1 MQNDKI
7 DKEAIISS
15 VIKAKQGDKK
25 AFSFIYS
32 EFFNPIFR
40 FIYFRIGFKAEAE
53 DLAQTVFLKIWLA
66 LPGFEVHP
74 HTTTSFGVGVK
85 EKGQF
90 LSWCFT
96 VARNSVIDF
105 YKKKKE
111 ILLDN
116 LDNVKLHQISI
127 QGGKDSLT
135 QSIDDKILGE
145 RMRRAI
151 ALLSGD
157 QQEVIIFKYIN
168 GLTNKEIASLL
179 DKNEDNIRQIQFRA
193 IKELKRIM
201 NYE

>member
-1 MQNDKI
+1 MQNDEFNN
-7 DKEAIISS
+7 EAIINS
-15 VIKAKQGDKK
+15 VIKAKRGDKK
-25 AFSFIYS
+25 AFGFIYS

-40 FIYFRIGFKAEAE
+40 FIYFRVGSKAEAE
-53 DLAQTVFLKIWLA
+53 DLTQTVFLKIWSA
-66 LPGFEVHP
+66 LPGFE
-74 HTTTSFGVGVK
+74 VK

-111 ILLDN
+111 ILSDN
-116 LDNVKLHQISI
+116 IESHQIFA
-127 QGGKDSLT
+127 QGAEDGLA

-145 RMRRAI
+145 QARKAI
-151 ALLSGD
+151 ILLSDD
-157 QQEVIIFKYIN
+157 QQEVVILKYIN
-168 GLTNKEIASLL
+168 GLANREIAFLL

-201 NYE
+201 NYEPR

>member
-1 MQNDKI
+1 MQNDEFN
-7 DKEAIISS
+7 KETIINS

-25 AFSFIYS
+25 AFGFIYS

-40 FIYFRIGFKAEAE
+40 FIYFRIGSKAEAE
-53 DLAQTVFLKIWLA
+53 DLTQTVFLKIWSA
-66 LPGFEVHP
+66 LPGFE
-74 HTTTSFGVGVK
+74 VK

-96 VARNSVIDF
+96 VTRNLVIDF

-116 LDNVKLHQISI
+116 IESHQII
-127 QGGKDSLT
+127 KEDGLA

-145 RMRRAI
+145 QARRAI

-157 QQEVIIFKYIN
+157 QQEVIILKYIN
-168 GLTNKEIASLL
+168 GLTNREIASLL
-179 DKNEDNIRQIQFRA
+179 DKSEDNIRQIQFRA
-193 IKELKRIM
+193 IKELRKLVIG
-201 NYE
+201 N